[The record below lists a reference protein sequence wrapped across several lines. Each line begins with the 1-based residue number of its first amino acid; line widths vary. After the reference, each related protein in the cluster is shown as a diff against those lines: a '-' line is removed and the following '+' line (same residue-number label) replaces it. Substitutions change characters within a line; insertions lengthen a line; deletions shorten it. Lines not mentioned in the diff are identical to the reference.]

1 MTQGSDFL
9 SVFTS
14 MTQTALQICVI
25 TREKKKKNQEKMS
38 VINLQNVFTFRN
50 TDSKLDLVQWF
61 LGRRES
67 KMFLLY
73 AVMKN
78 FKLQVQGPL

>member
-1 MTQGSDFL
+1 
-9 SVFTS
+9 
-14 MTQTALQICVI
+14 
-25 TREKKKKNQEKMS
+25 MS